1 NGLVTQAMLDTGQ
14 AVEVPVA
21 AGDTQVN
28 VDAQVIDAAGN
39 PSAIA
44 TDKQDV
50 DNTDAPTPNVEF
62 EGMGDDGI
70 YSSDEIGADGTVTAT
85 VTLAAGTAI
94 GDTLIITDGNGNE
107 LFNGL
112 VTGEMLTNG
121 QAIEVAVVDGQTQ
134 VDVTAQVIDAAGNP
148 SAIATDKQDVDN
160 TDAPTPN
167 VEFEGM
173 GDDGIY
179 SSDEIGAD
187 GTVTATVTLAA
198 GTNIGDTLIIT
209 DGNGNELFNGLV
221 TQAMLDTG
229 QAVEVPVAAGD
240 TQVNVDAQVIDAA
253 GNPSAIATDK
263 QDVDN
268 TDAPTPNVEFEG
280 MGDDGIYSSDEIGAD
295 GTVTATVTLAAG
307 TAR

>member
-1 NGLVTQAMLDTGQ
+1 TQAMLDTGQ

-112 VTGEMLTNG
+112 VTQAMLDNG
-121 QAIEVAVVDGQTQ
+121 QAVEVPVAAGDTQ
-134 VDVTAQVIDAAGNP
+134 VNVDAQVIDAAGNP
-148 SAIATDKQDVDN
+148 SAIATDNQDVDN

-221 TQAMLDTG
+221 T
-229 QAVEVPVAAGD
+229 
-240 TQVNVDAQVIDAA
+240 
-253 GNPSAIATDK
+253 
-263 QDVDN
+263 
-268 TDAPTPNVEFEG
+268 
-280 MGDDGIYSSDEIGAD
+280 
-295 GTVTATVTLAAG
+295 
-307 TAR
+307 